1 MDLDKHRL
9 WEGRVA
15 DRLILPRISNSPSP
29 RSSPNLRRRNTSQD
43 VIVKG
48 TLNSDVTLK
57 VPKNA
62 LHENTSS
69 NSGLVPSPNRGLTHE
84 LKNDV
89 TLEVPAL
96 SRTDLSG
103 IIPDASFGSSG
114 SVYSV
119 DDPYDS
125 DDDLRVSMTLPRYL
139 SIYPSD
145 AKILITA
152 RNEVGARLCF
162 YMCV

>member
-15 DRLILPRISNSPSP
+15 DRLILPRIPNSPSP
-29 RSSPNLRRRNTSQD
+29 RSSPNLRRRNTSRD

-139 SIYPSD
+139 SICPSD

-162 YMCV
+162 YTCV